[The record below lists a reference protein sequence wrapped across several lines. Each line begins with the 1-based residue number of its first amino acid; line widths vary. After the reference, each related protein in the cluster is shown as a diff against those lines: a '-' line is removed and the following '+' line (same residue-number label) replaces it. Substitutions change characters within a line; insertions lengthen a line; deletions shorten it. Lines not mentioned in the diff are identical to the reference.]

1 MKIKYLRVYDDPNDI
16 ARPPRL
22 KIYKWIEI
30 NILPQE
36 WYEFLKNVKGNVYFR
51 V

>member
-1 MKIKYLRVYDDPNDI
+1 MKIKYLSVYDDQNDI

-30 NILPQE
+30 NVLPQE
-36 WYEFLKNVKGNVYFR
+36 WYEILKNVKGNVYFR